1 MLSIYTSSNARKSEA
16 ATLAWSALNIW
27 PTLKRVLAESI
38 NTLSPRE
45 LQCLSLSFEG
55 LTARESGIQLECST
69 RTVNYHLA
77 NAMAKLEVDNKIA
90 AIQRACWYGLL

>member
-1 MLSIYTSSNARKSEA
+1 MQEKSEA

-27 PTLKRVLAESI
+27 PTLKQVLTESI
-38 NTLSPRE
+38 NPLSLRE

-55 LTARESGIQLECST
+55 LTARESDIRLDCST

-77 NAMAKLEVDNKIA
+77 NAMVKLEVDNKIA
-90 AIQRACWYGLL
+90 AIQRACWCGLL